1 MCFSLTHMY
10 KKILFFIF
18 ILIFIKILFTTHKYI
33 IIYTR
38 IIIHT
43 GIIRVYIRVI
53 YRDIYAYQTISYEYM
68 MYQYDT
74 YHMDISYEIFLS
86 SYTYEYSVQWTI
98 IWYFI
103 ILIFCIFIVMQRT
116 KHLLNFQRLV
126 QFEQWIQL

>member
-68 MYQYDT
+68 YQYDT
-74 YHMDISYEIFLS
+74 
-86 SYTYEYSVQWTI
+86 
-98 IWYFI
+98 
-103 ILIFCIFIVMQRT
+103 
-116 KHLLNFQRLV
+116 
-126 QFEQWIQL
+126 